1 VATAMGIKQVYPG
14 RYLPETLLNLI
25 KQEKVT
31 FSHCVPTLLH
41 MLLTSPG
48 ASNVDWSGW
57 KVIIGGSALP
67 KGLAKLAMDK
77 GIDIFGGYGLS
88 ETCPILSLAQLKPT
102 MTELDAD
109 SQLEYRTRAGL
120 PIQLVDLRIVD
131 EQMRDVPHD
140 GKASGEVVVRAPWL
154 TQGYLH
160 DPANSEELWRDSYL
174 HTKDIGTIDPEGY
187 LRVTDRIKDVIKS
200 GGEWISSLVIEDLI
214 SQHPGVSE
222 VAVIARPDEKWGE
235 RPLALIVLK
244 GESKVTEQEIQA
256 RVSAWVEPG
265 IISKWAVPEVRFV
278 TSLDKTSVGKL
289 DKKVMRQKYT

>member
-1 VATAMGIKQVYPG
+1 MSAPFRPSGGAQEGFVYQLRGPG
-14 RYLPETLLNLI
+14 GRKNGSLP
-25 KQEKVT
+25 
-31 FSHCVPTLLH
+31 
-41 MLLTSPG
+41 
-48 ASNVDWSGW
+48 
-57 KVIIGGSALP
+57 
-67 KGLAKLAMDK
+67 
-77 GIDIFGGYGLS
+77 
-88 ETCPILSLAQLKPT
+88 SLRQAARQP
-102 MTELDAD
+102 
-109 SQLEYRTRAGL
+109 S
-120 PIQLVDLRIVD
+120 
-131 EQMRDVPHD
+131 
-140 GKASGEVVVRAPWL
+140 EVVVRAPWL

-187 LRVTDRIKDVIKS
+187 LRVMDRIKDVIKS

-256 RVSAWVEPG
+256 HVSAWVEPG
-265 IISKWAVPEVRFV
+265 ILSKWAVPEIRFV

-289 DKKVMRQKYT
+289 DKKVMRQKYA